1 MFKEQVCH
9 CCAPQAKRHSAK
21 ESIQSSESNQFT
33 IRAGSARGSGG
44 CNGDG
49 DADYV
54 YGSSA
59 VDVGDGV
66 PEEG

>member
-9 CCAPQAKRHSAK
+9 GCASQAKRHSAK
-21 ESIQSSESNQFT
+21 EAIQSAESNQLA
-33 IRAGSARGSGG
+33 ICAGGARRSGS

-54 YGSSA
+54 DWSSA